1 MTAPIALRSLLATA
15 LVGALTLPALAAP
28 TTPPMRKPSPY
39 PAAND
44 NTAPVDLVEDVDGL
58 KINWSTG
65 RMTISGIG
73 VPGDRGNMA
82 YRRALS
88 SRAATADAYRRF
100 AGALDMVRVDTNTRV
115 KDLAVVDDTLRTRLS
130 DFVKSAKVLETN
142 YWPDG
147 SAEVVLG
154 ADLRGA
160 TSLAGLVS
168 KSTAPAPAGSA
179 APSPEPEPTP
189 SKEVV
194 TEPVPIRAN
203 YSSLIIEAKGLGAQP
218 AIMPNVRDESGKV
231 IDLTVGSTRRTVKY
245 LREGAFLDNS
255 AGLNPL
261 KLAAS
266 RTQGTLRADLVLTPA
281 DAKSLKASLLE
292 KKVADDAPI
301 IVVL

>member
-1 MTAPIALRSLLATA
+1 MTAPIALRTLLAGA
-15 LVGALTLPALAAP
+15 LIGALTLPALAAP

-39 PAAND
+39 PSAGD
-44 NTAPVDLVEDVDGL
+44 NVAPVELVEDVEGL

-65 RMTISGIG
+65 RMTVSGIG

-130 DFVKSAKVLETN
+130 DFIKSAKVLETN

-160 TSLAGLVS
+160 TSLAGLIAKNAAQPV
-168 KSTAPAPAGSA
+168 ASA
-179 APSPEPEPTP
+179 APSPTPEPMP

-194 TEPVPIRAN
+194 TEPVPIRSA

-218 AIMPNVRDESGKV
+218 AILPNVRDAEGKV
-231 IDLTVGSTRRTVKY
+231 IDLSVGANRRPVKY
-245 LREGAFLDNS
+245 LRDGAFLDNA

-261 KLAAS
+261 KTTAT
-266 RTQGTLRADLVLTPA
+266 RTQGTLRADLVLSPA
-281 DAKSLKASLLE
+281 DSKALKASLLE
-292 KKVADDAPI
+292 KKLADDAAI